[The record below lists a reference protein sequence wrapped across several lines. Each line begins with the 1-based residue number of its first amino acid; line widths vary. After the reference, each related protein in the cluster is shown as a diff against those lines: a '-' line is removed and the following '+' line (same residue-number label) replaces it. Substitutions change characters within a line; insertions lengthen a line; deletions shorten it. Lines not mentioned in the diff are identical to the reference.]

1 MKKILSK
8 EQCNSILNQ
17 VESQEWQR
25 IDFHCRYDQTFI
37 EDSSLIKS
45 FQEFFGKEFNSIPI
59 MKVLRLQEG
68 DGLPLYSGDYDSVS
82 DDAFKRYHGTNFI
95 IECYLNDN
103 FIGGEISVVNDT
115 YTPIAGNGII
125 QKRSQICSISNITN
139 GTAYLIFCYVKGF
152 VSNNLL

>member
-17 VESQEWQR
+17 VQSQEWQR

-37 EDSSLIKS
+37 EDSSLVSS

-95 IECYLNDN
+95 KVLLPEGVPFMIALILIPIEL
-103 FIGGEISVVNDT
+103 ISYFSRVL
-115 YTPIAGNGII
+115 
-125 QKRSQICSISNITN
+125 SLSIRLFANMLSGHTLLKI
-139 GTAYLIFCYVKGF
+139 LLGF
-152 VSNNLL
+152 S